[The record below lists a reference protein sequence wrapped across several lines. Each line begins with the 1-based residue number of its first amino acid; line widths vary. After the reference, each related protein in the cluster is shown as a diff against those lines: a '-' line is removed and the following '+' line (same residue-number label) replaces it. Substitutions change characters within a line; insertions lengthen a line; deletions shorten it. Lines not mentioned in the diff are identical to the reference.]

1 MRAIQRALSIDD
13 DPMHTALYQSWLP
26 MELPE
31 VEWHFAYPAPETDEL
46 LSYDLL
52 LLDYRLGNDNGAD
65 LARRV
70 LAENPDQRLCIL
82 TSYSLEEI
90 AHTITELDPRCIIDK
105 SDMQRLCRRLKKLI
119 NGWELEQLN

>member
-31 VEWHFAYPAPETDEL
+31 VEWHFSYPAPDIDEML
-46 LSYDLL
+46 NYDLL
-52 LLDYRLGNDNGAD
+52 LVDYRLGNDNGAE
-65 LARRV
+65 LARKV
-70 LAENPDQRLCIL
+70 LARNPEQRICIL
-82 TSYSLEEI
+82 TSYSLDEI
-90 AHTITELDPRCIIDK
+90 AHTITELDPRRIIDK

-119 NGWELEQLN
+119 NGWELEQLS